1 VAKSLVVFLVLFL
14 AALCLAQS
22 NGTGDQNPLTQSG
35 QDSFGRPV
43 QPAGIP
49 VQQPQLV
56 SQADRQAFE
65 QNIKDVYF
73 DFDRSNLTAADRAT
87 LGQNAEWL
95 KAHPQITFTIEGEAD
110 QRGTIVYNLYLS
122 DRRALA
128 VRDELVKLGVPEQ
141 QILFATGWGKL
152 YPVCQQDDENCWSKQ
167 RRAHF
172 VPWPSEAPAGSAQVT
187 GANQDQIAATP
198 RLR

>member
-22 NGTGDQNPLTQSG
+22 NGASDQNSLNQSG

-43 QPAGIP
+43 QTAGIP
-49 VQQPQLV
+49 VPQPRPV
-56 SQADRQAFE
+56 PQADLQAFE

-87 LGQNAEWL
+87 LQQNAEWL
-95 KAHPQITFTIEGEAD
+95 KAHPQITFVIEGDAD

-122 DRRALA
+122 DKRALA
-128 VRDELVKLGVPEQ
+128 ARDELVKLGVPEK
-141 QILFATGWGKL
+141 QILFAQGWGKL
-152 YPVCQQDDENCWSKQ
+152 YPVCQQDDETCWSKQ
-167 RRAHF
+167 RRAHLA
-172 VPWPSEAPAGSAQVT
+172 PWPAEAPGASAQVT
-187 GANQDQIAATP
+187 GTNHEQISTTSP
-198 RLR
+198 R